1 MAMSESRRRKLDM
14 LMRSLARKGAVPAD
28 EMLLAHGHSGV
39 NRAAW
44 GAAGIGSDV
53 TAGVGAAAGRLSGPV
68 ALDEA
73 CPGAAASV
81 RLPGGAVGEYYLI
94 RRTLAEI
101 APRCVEIGRQYAAVM
116 KGARQ
121 RFSEDSALS
130 ASPELCR
137 LAEARCEDLLFMDTE
152 TCGLTGAMV
161 FLAGMMRYEDGQL
174 VFEQC
179 LARDY
184 SQEPAVLAAFMD
196 RYDSAGM
203 LVTFNGKAFDMNLI
217 RERSAFHG
225 LEAGPRVV
233 PHLDL
238 LHESR
243 RRWKSEVPNCKLQTL
258 ERLLCGR
265 RRVGDI
271 PGSEI
276 PEAYHRF
283 VASGDARQ
291 VADIIHHNL
300 LDLLTMAQ
308 LVTAIL
314 TGSGPLAE

>member
-1 MAMSESRRRKLDM
+1 M
-14 LMRSLARKGAVPAD
+14 LMRSLARKDVSAG
-28 EMLLAHGHSGV
+28 EEILRAHGHSGV
-39 NRAAW
+39 NRSAGVGSGL
-44 GAAGIGSDV
+44 GADV

-68 ALDEA
+68 ALEEA
-73 CPGAAASV
+73 CPGAAALV

-94 RRTLAEI
+94 RRTLAEV
-101 APRCVEIGRQYAAVM
+101 APQCVEIARQYSAVM

-121 RFSEDSALS
+121 ILGEDSALS

-137 LAEARCEDLLFMDTE
+137 LAAARCEDLLFMDTE

-203 LVTFNGKAFDMNLI
+203 LVTFNGKAFDMTLI

-225 LEAGPRVV
+225 LDIGPRAV

>member
-14 LMRSLARKGAVPAD
+14 LMRSLARKDVATARD
-28 EMLLAHGHSGV
+28 MLRAYGHSGV
-39 NRAAW
+39 NRPAG

-53 TAGVGAAAGRLSGPV
+53 TGGVGASAGRRGGPMG
-68 ALDEA
+68 LEEA
-73 CPGAAASV
+73 CPGAAAMV
-81 RLPGGAVGEYYLI
+81 RLPGGAAGEYYLI
-94 RRTLAEI
+94 RRTLAQV
-101 APRCVEIGRQYAAVM
+101 APQCVEIGRQYAAVM

-121 RFSEDSALS
+121 ILSDDSALS

-137 LAEARCEDLLFMDTE
+137 LAGARCEDLLFMDIE

-161 FLAGMMRYEDGQL
+161 FLAGMMRHEDGQL

-179 LARDY
+179 FAKDY
-184 SQEPAVLAAFMD
+184 SQEPAVLAAFMA
-196 RYDSAGM
+196 RHDSAGM

-217 RERSAFHG
+217 RERSAFHR
-225 LEAGPRVV
+225 LEHGPREV

-271 PGSEI
+271 PGPEI

-314 TGSGPLAE
+314 TGSGPLAQ

>member
-1 MAMSESRRRKLDM
+1 MSMSESRRRKLDM
-14 LMRSLARKGAVPAD
+14 LMRSLARKDVEAGGQALRAR
-28 EMLLAHGHSGV
+28 GHSGV
-39 NRAAW
+39 NRQARGTAGL
-44 GAAGIGSDV
+44 GADV
-53 TAGVGAAAGRLSGPV
+53 TAGVGAAAGRLVGPA
-68 ALDEA
+68 ALEQA
-73 CPGAAASV
+73 CPGAGAPV
-81 RLPGGAVGEYYLI
+81 RLPGGAAGEYYLI
-94 RRTLAEI
+94 RRTLAQV
-101 APRCVEIGRQYAAVM
+101 APQCVEIGRQYAAVM

-121 RFSEDSALS
+121 RLSEDSALS

-137 LAEARCEDLLFMDTE
+137 LAGARREDLLFMDIE

-161 FLAGMMRYEDGQL
+161 FLVGMMRYEDGQL
-174 VFEQC
+174 LFEQC

-203 LVTFNGKAFDMNLI
+203 LVTFNGKAFDMSLI

-225 LEAGPRVV
+225 LDSGPREV

-243 RRWKSEVPNCKLQTL
+243 RRWKGDVPNCKLQTL

-271 PGSEI
+271 AGPEI
-276 PEAYHRF
+276 PGAYHRF
-283 VASGDARQ
+283 VATGDARQ